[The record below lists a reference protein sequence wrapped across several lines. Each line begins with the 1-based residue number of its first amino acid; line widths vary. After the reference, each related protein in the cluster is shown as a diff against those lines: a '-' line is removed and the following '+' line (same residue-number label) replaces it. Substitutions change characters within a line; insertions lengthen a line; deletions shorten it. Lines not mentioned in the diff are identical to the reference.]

1 MITSFNA
8 HYQCSKTQFKYLLS
22 SRENNEYLENSMNT
36 PQNSKYEFF
45 NNYAYRKHII
55 KKYIIP

>member
-55 KKYIIP
+55 Q